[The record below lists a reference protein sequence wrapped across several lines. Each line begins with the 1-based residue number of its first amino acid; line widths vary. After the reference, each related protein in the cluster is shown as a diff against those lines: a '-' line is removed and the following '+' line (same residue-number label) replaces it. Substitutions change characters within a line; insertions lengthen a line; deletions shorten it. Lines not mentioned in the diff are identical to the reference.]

1 MGESL
6 MAAGGRSASSGTSRR
21 PAFRLGG
28 DGLANNLPF
37 YLYLILLAAC
47 FAGGGGSRDD
57 VLSLLYVRPVA
68 ALCLIAFLFLPGPLD
83 FRAIRMPFWLL
94 VWFTLLTAIHLIP
107 LPADWW
113 AALPGRE
120 PFVPGA
126 ELMGISQPWRPISL
140 APDLTRNALASMIVP
155 FAALIGFAKLDPTQR
170 EHLITPIIVLS
181 LFSALLAVLQLA
193 SGGASSFYLY
203 RITNEG
209 AAVGAFANRNH
220 QAMLLAVT
228 LPMLAIWASRMRGD
242 AQARQIKRASI
253 VLVAVLFLLMLMVTG
268 SRAGLVLG
276 GVASFWAGFQYIQER
291 AVRRGRPAAHGRSLI
306 LAFVAVIAIGGA
318 LTFLAF
324 GRAETLQRLAANDFQ
339 VEQRVQIFPRLVAL
353 ARDYFPVGSGL
364 GSFDPVFRAGEPL
377 ELLSAGYLNH
387 AHNDLL
393 ELAITGGV
401 PALVLL
407 LVLIGWW
414 LWRSVAAFRLGESY
428 AVLGSATVLLLL
440 IASLVDY
447 PLRTPMLTV
456 LFSVACGW
464 LGGTARPRNRSEALA
479 S

>member
-1 MGESL
+1 MDQSL
-6 MAAGGRSASSGTSRR
+6 MTAGGHSASPSTPRR
-21 PAFRLGG
+21 PAFRLSG
-28 DGLANNLPF
+28 DGLAHTLPF

-68 ALCLIAFLFLPGPLD
+68 ALCLTAFLFLPGPFD
-83 FRAIRMPFWLL
+83 FRAIRVPFWLL
-94 VWFTLLTAIHLIP
+94 VGFTLLTAIHLIP
-107 LPADWW
+107 LPPDWW
-113 AALPGRE
+113 SALPGRE
-120 PFVPGA
+120 PFVAGA
-126 ELMGISQPWRPISL
+126 ELMGIPEPWRPISL

-155 FAALIGFAKLDPTQR
+155 FAALIGFAKLNPAQR
-170 EHLITPIIVLS
+170 EQLIAPIIMLS
-181 LFSALLAVLQLA
+181 LFSALLAVLQYA

-228 LPMLAIWASRMRGD
+228 LPMLAVWASRMRGD
-242 AQARQIKRASI
+242 AQARQIKRAS
-253 VLVAVLFLLMLMVTG
+253 VALVALLFLLMLMVTG

-276 GVASFWAGFQYIQER
+276 GVASFWAGFQFIQER
-291 AVRRGRPAAHGRSLI
+291 AIRRGRPVARGRSLI
-306 LAFVAVIAIGGA
+306 LAFVAVIAIGFA
-318 LTFLAF
+318 LTFFAF
-324 GRAETLQRLAANDFQ
+324 SRAETLQRLAGNDFQ
-339 VEQRVQIFPRLVAL
+339 VEQRVQVFPRLVAL
-353 ARDYFPVGSGL
+353 AQDYFPVGSGL

-377 ELLSAGYLNH
+377 ELLSPGYLNH

-407 LVLIGWW
+407 LALIGWW
-414 LWRSVAAFRLGESY
+414 LWRSVVAFRLGESF
-428 AVLGSATVLLLL
+428 AVLGSAMVFLLLV
-440 IASLVDY
+440 ASLADY
-447 PLRTPMLTV
+447 PLRTPILAT

-464 LGGTARPRNRSEALA
+464 LGGTARQRSG
-479 S
+479 